1 MLFFLALVLLVPLLW
16 LGGCATSPDIIQMRK
31 DLDSIEGDVKALER
45 KWTTLTDEV
54 VIQTGALTKALDD
67 VKRMRASSTETAKDI
82 AQTLQDTQRQEAS
95 LEALVQSLRR
105 TILRTYQ
112 VQIETLQKL
121 AAEVALENVSGD
133 AKSPE
138 PRGLEELRR

>member
-1 MLFFLALVLLVPLLW
+1 MLFHLSFVLLVPLLW

-95 LEALVQSLRR
+95 LEALIQSLRR

-112 VQIETLQKL
+112 LQIETLQKL
-121 AAEVALENVSGD
+121 AGEVIPQNVSD
-133 AKSPE
+133 DTKSPE
-138 PRGLEELRR
+138 SRGMGQLGR